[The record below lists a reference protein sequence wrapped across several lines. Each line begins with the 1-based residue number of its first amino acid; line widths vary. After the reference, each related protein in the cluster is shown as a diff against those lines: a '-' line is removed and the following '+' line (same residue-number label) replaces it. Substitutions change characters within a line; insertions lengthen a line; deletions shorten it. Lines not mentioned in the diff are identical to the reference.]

1 MFESLTDKLSHAM
14 HQLRGTA
21 KLSEENMSEALK
33 DVRAALLSA
42 DVHFKVAREFIET
55 VKEKCVGQEVLKS
68 VTPAQQIIKI
78 INDELVKLLGEG
90 ETGLSTNRPLK
101 ILMVGLQGGGKTTT
115 SAKIAKFLKK
125 DGYNPLLVAC
135 DIYRPAAIDQLE
147 SIGEQIGVPVFSD
160 RSSPDVPL
168 IGENALKQSQIEG
181 RDLIIF
187 DTAGRLQIDAPLIE
201 EIKELKRRIQPE
213 EVILVADGAI
223 GQEAVNVAESFH
235 KAVELTGIAMTKLD
249 GDARGGAALSMKQ
262 ITNVPIKFAGTGEK
276 LEDFDLF
283 HADRMASRILGMGDV
298 VSLVEKAQE
307 SIDER
312 EAERMADR
320 MMAADFN
327 FEDMLNQLSQVKKL
341 GSMQSIMGMLPGMSG
356 MKVEDKAENQMR
368 QSEAIILSMTLQE
381 RRSPNVLNASR
392 RNRIA
397 KGSGVKI
404 SQVNQLIKQHMQM
417 KKMMKKLNGGGKMK
431 KLMKQMKSQGLD
443 PSQLA
448 GGNLDSG
455 LGGFKGKLPF

>member
-14 HQLRGTA
+14 RQLRGTA

-33 DVRAALLSA
+33 EVRAALLSA

-55 VKEKCVGQEVLKS
+55 VKGKCVGQEVLKS
-68 VTPAQQIIKI
+68 VTPGQQIVKI
-78 INDELVKLLGEG
+78 INDELVRLLGEG

-125 DGYNPLLVAC
+125 EGYNPLLVAC

-147 SIGEQIGVPVFSD
+147 SVGEQIGVPVFSD

-187 DTAGRLQIDAPLIE
+187 DTAGRLQIDATLIE
-201 EIKELKRRIQPE
+201 EIKELKRRIQPD

-235 KAVELTGIAMTKLD
+235 EAVELTGIAMTKLD

-307 SIDER
+307 SIDEK
-312 EAERMADR
+312 EAERMAGR

-327 FEDMLNQLSQVKKL
+327 FEDMLNQFSQVKKL
-341 GSMQSIMGMLPGMSG
+341 GSMQSIMGMMPGMSG
-356 MKVEDKAENQMR
+356 MKMDDKAENKMK

-431 KLMKQMKSQGLD
+431 KMMKQMKSQGMD
-443 PSQLA
+443 PSQMA
-448 GGNLDSG
+448 GGDLGSG

>member
-341 GSMQSIMGMLPGMSG
+341 GSMQSIMGMLPSISG